1 MNNIY
6 YLSLGGKIVP
16 SRYMAAANSFK
27 KPQMIPTDARRKT
40 KVMYLSISLDSIY
53 LLPATQITITLNV
66 FLGSKFH
73 VGTCLIVDI
82 TVHST
87 CMSAM

>member
-1 MNNIY
+1 MDNIY

-16 SRYMAAANSFK
+16 SRYMAAASSFK

-53 LLPATQITITLNV
+53 LLPATQTLNV
-66 FLGSKFH
+66 FVGSKIH

-87 CMSAM
+87 CISAM